1 LDGMTVEEIW
11 SRIDEGLPK
20 LWIISQTLKL
30 RGSRKLLSPESSY
43 RPLVAR
49 GEKSAHVV
57 AFARGERA
65 ITVVPRL
72 LIKLGGCWADT
83 VLELPEGC
91 WYNAFTDETLSGG
104 EIAVAKLLK
113 RFPVALLFHES
124 IS

>member
-1 LDGMTVEEIW
+1 MEEIW

-30 RGSRKLLSPESSY
+30 RRSRKLLGPESSY
-43 RPLVAR
+43 HPLVAR

-72 LIKLGGCWADT
+72 VIKLGGTWGDT
-83 VLELPEGC
+83 VLELPEG
-91 WYNAFTDETLSGG
+91 AGTTRL
-104 EIAVAKLLK
+104 
-113 RFPVALLFHES
+113 RTRR
-124 IS
+124 